1 MKKLL
6 STLAVL
12 ILLAAPSYAVLRVE
26 RISQVGLSS
35 KTEGADMGALE
46 NVLQSFVARHPDAD
60 VKDMNILYHPLSGSY
75 DVFIIYNE

>member
-1 MKKLL
+1 MKKLFCL
-6 STLAVL
+6 IAILVL
-12 ILLAAPSYAVLRVE
+12 FAAPSWAVLRVE
-26 RISQVGLSS
+26 RISEVGLSS

-46 NVLQSFVARHPDAD
+46 DVLQNFVARHPDAD